1 MSRLTAIYH
10 IRDDASRVQARANG
24 IAVEQSVEMPVAA
37 ITDKTVLDEIVG
49 RVDDIRDLGNGTF
62 EARIG
67 RPAVEGHRVRP
78 DGFDLTWK
86 QLGLHDKPIFI
97 CDVAGSAAPLLR
109 MIEATIEMGF
119 AKPDV
124 RKMYEPVSGVAAL
137 LERLARK

>member
-67 RPAVEGHRVRP
+67 LSVAGGCGISRRGAAGVRRPAAWH
-78 DGFDLTWK
+78 
-86 QLGLHDKPIFI
+86 
-97 CDVAGSAAPLLR
+97 
-109 MIEATIEMGF
+109 
-119 AKPDV
+119 
-124 RKMYEPVSGVAAL
+124 
-137 LERLARK
+137 